1 MYRRWPSAKM
11 VSKANDD
18 LPEPLSPVITV
29 NRLRGMATLMF
40 FRLCTL
46 APITS
51 MLPSFV
57 KYQILNLKSSIN
69 NGFCRLLLYLLLI
82 FLILRIVLPCP
93 LGRRSVASGHRER
106 HACQHQG
113 FDPHATYFVQPFSC
127 HNSVLSVY
135 EKPLR
140 LQRYYK
146 YLEYTRILRKKLNL
160 FKVFEEKTWIFA
172 QLCDRSFEGDPILM

>member
-1 MYRRWPSAKM
+1 MHYHLL
-11 VSKANDD
+11 D
-18 LPEPLSPVITV
+18 L
-29 NRLRGMATLMF
+29 
-40 FRLCTL
+40 C
-46 APITS
+46 
-51 MLPSFV
+51 
-57 KYQILNLKSSIN
+57 
-69 NGFCRLLLYLLLI
+69 LI
-82 FLILRIVLPCP
+82 FLILRLVLPCP

-172 QLCDRSFEGDPILM
+172 QLCDRSFGGSPLAGGPKILQIFLLFFRILPLWACPSLLQQSSDCFFFARIRILLYFCVCTGVSRND